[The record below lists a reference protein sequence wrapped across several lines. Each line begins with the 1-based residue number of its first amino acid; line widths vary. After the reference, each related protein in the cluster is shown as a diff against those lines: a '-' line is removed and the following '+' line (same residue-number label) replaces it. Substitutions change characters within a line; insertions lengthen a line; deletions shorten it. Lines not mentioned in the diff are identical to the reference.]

1 MPGQPWTV
9 LTCAFRPFFLLGA
22 LFGIGAVLLWLAML
36 HDTGL
41 VPASGDPVV
50 WHAHEM
56 LFGFAG
62 AAIAGFLLTA
72 VATWTGR
79 QPVSGPLLSLLV
91 VAWLAGRL
99 AMLPA
104 ARLPTLAVA
113 LADLAFPVLLAAIAT
128 REIVA
133 GGSRRNFGVAG
144 VVTAFALLDVVFHL
158 GHAGAWPGADR
169 LALYLTAHGLL
180 VLITVIGGRIIPSF
194 TGNWLRLRGDSR
206 LPQSRRWAE
215 TLLIPLVLL
224 AGIADSLP
232 APFPL
237 VAVLSLAAAALHALR
252 LAGWRGLATTGEP
265 LVFILHVAY
274 GWLPVGY
281 LLLGLTALGL
291 PLPRSAALHA
301 LTMGGVGTMIL
312 AVATRVALGHTGRAL
327 VAAPLT
333 TVAYLVLSAAVLV
346 RILSPL
352 APGAY
357 LALIDVAASG
367 WLVAFGLFIVV
378 YWPILTQPRPEG
390 SP

>member
-1 MPGQPWTV
+1 MPQVPT
-9 LTCAFRPFFLLGA
+9 LLSYAFRPFFLLGA
-22 LFGIGAVLLWLAML
+22 AFGIVAILLWLSML
-36 HDTGL
+36 HATGL
-41 VPASGDPVV
+41 VPAPPDPVA

-79 QPVSGPLLSLLV
+79 PPVAGRLLGALV
-91 VAWLAGRL
+91 VAWLAGRG
-99 AMLPA
+99 AMLAAPLLPA
-104 ARLPTLAVA
+104 WLVA
-113 LADLAFPVLLAAIAT
+113 LADLAFPALLAVIAT

-133 GGSRRNFGVAG
+133 GGSRRNFGIAG
-144 VVTAFALLDVVFHL
+144 VVAAFAVLDGLFHL
-158 GHAGAWPGADR
+158 GYAGAWPGADR
-169 LALYLTAHGLL
+169 MALYLVAHGLL

-194 TGNWLRLRGDSR
+194 TGNWLRLRGDTLAPRSR
-206 LPQSRRWAE
+206 PWIE
-215 TLLIPLVLL
+215 TLLIPVVVL
-224 AGIADSLP
+224 AGIADSIP
-232 APFPL
+232 APAP
-237 VAVLSLAAAALHALR
+237 VAGALSLAAAALHGLR
-252 LAGWRGLATTGEP
+252 LSGWRGRAAAGEP
-265 LVFILHVAY
+265 LVAILHVAY
-274 GWLPVGY
+274 AWLPVGY

-333 TVAYLVLSAAVLV
+333 TLAYGVLNAGVLV

-357 LALIDVAASG
+357 LSLIDTAAAA
-367 WLVAFGLFIVV
+367 WLAAFGLFLWV
-378 YWPILTQPRPEG
+378 YWPILTRPRPDRPG
-390 SP
+390 